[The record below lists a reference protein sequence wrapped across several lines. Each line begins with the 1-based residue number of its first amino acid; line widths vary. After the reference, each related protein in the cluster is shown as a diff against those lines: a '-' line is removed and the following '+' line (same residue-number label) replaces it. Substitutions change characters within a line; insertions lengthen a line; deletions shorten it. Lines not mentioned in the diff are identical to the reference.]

1 MGVKLL
7 KIMLAFILIFVAAFT
22 FSPQSAEAAD
32 SKFIT
37 KANTSQ
43 KVVALT
49 FDDGA
54 DGTNINSILDTLD
67 LYDVKATFFLTGTG
81 LKDHPQDI
89 KRIADE
95 GHQLGNHSYS
105 HPDFRTLTASQIK
118 SELDKT
124 EALAK
129 QETGESTKPIFR
141 APYGYTNDAVLAA
154 VGTAGYTHTIQ
165 WNIDTV
171 DWRGVPKNEMVDKV
185 ISNVVP
191 GSIVLM
197 HTGEGASG
205 TPYALP
211 DMIQELDALGYEF
224 VTVSELLNYHSE
236 PPAGTTYTVQPGDTL
251 YKIAQNHNMTV
262 SELMELNNL
271 SSTTLSVGQLLILS
285 KEALPAPPSSGE
297 TYTVKPGDT
306 LYRIAVNNNTT
317 VQKLAEINNISNPAA
332 ISVGQVIIL
341 KEGAGEPPST
351 TPPSGDTYTVKPG
364 DTLYRIAVNNNTTV
378 QKLAEINNISNPA
391 AISVGQ
397 VILLKEGAGE
407 PPSTLPPSGT
417 SYTIKPGDTLYSIAL
432 RNGTTVQKIAEHN
445 NITDPSRINAG
456 AVIVIP

>member
-129 QETGESTKPIFR
+129 QETGKSTKPIFR

-251 YKIAQNHNMTV
+251 YKIAQNYNMTV

-271 SSTTLSVGQLLILS
+271 STTTLSVGQLLILS

-332 ISVGQVIIL
+332 ISVGQVILL

-351 TPPSGDTYTVKPG
+351 TPPSGDTYTVKSG

-397 VILLKEGAGE
+397 VIILKEGAGE
-407 PPSTLPPSGT
+407 PPSTLPSGT

-432 RNGTTVQKIAEHN
+432 RNGTTVQKIAEQN
-445 NITDPSRINAG
+445 NITDPSRISAG